1 MNNFTIII
9 PIKEYFYMANDMLIS
24 KVPNFS
30 K

>member
-9 PIKEYFYMANDMLIS
+9 PIKEYFYMAKDMLTS